1 MKYQGFNIKL
11 KLDEITGFIIGGNQ
25 YNCLTWMDKMGS
37 SSKAGNRGIPA
48 TSREGAPI
56 ELTALIKHC
65 LDFVIELNKQ
75 SLYPYTGVNSVHLSR
90 EYTFKEWVFIYFK
103 YNK

>member
-1 MKYQGFNIKL
+1 
-11 KLDEITGFIIGGNQ
+11 
-25 YNCLTWMDKMGS
+25 MDKMGS

-65 LDFVIELNKQ
+65 LDFVIELNK
-75 SLYPYTGVNSVHLSR
+75 
-90 EYTFKEWVFIYFK
+90 
-103 YNK
+103 